1 MHKQLSNLSVE
12 TALQRLSALP
22 GCLLLESVKPAGS
35 LQRKPLGRYSFAMAD
50 PFESVVVR
58 VGSKRPLAEIDSLL
72 NKYSTD
78 LIDGLPPMQGGVAG
92 MFSYDLNRSF
102 EKIPAAKHDE
112 FGLPAIVVGA
122 YDVVIAWDHFENK
135 TWLISQGFPET
146 EPAAREKRAAERA
159 EFFERL
165 LCGGDDA
172 SAEDGDTAKRFT
184 ASEDLEA
191 KDLAPQFS
199 CLHRTLEQLTSDFSA
214 DAYIAAVQKCID
226 YIVAGDVFQ
235 INLSQR
241 LLHPITTDSVTLY
254 RRLRACNPA
263 PFSCYFD
270 MASISDC
277 DAQIVSASP
286 ERLVSVR
293 QRTVETRPIKGTRP
307 RTGQPMVDIREQERL
322 LASQKDRA
330 ENIMIV
336 DLMRNDLAS
345 VCEDDSI
352 CVTQLCQ
359 PESYQSVLHL
369 VSAVEGKLKPE
380 SSLCDLLAAIFPGGS
395 ITGAPKIR
403 AMEIIAELEPTSR
416 GAYCGSV
423 GYLGFD
429 GSADLNILIR
439 TVTAS
444 KGWWQVPVGGGVVVQ
459 SDPVAEHQETWTK
472 ATSMLQAMVERG
484 VD

>member
-1 MHKQLSNLSVE
+1 MHRQLSELSVE
-12 TALQRLSALP
+12 QALQRMSELP
-22 GCLLLESVKPAGS
+22 GCLLLESAKPVGTI
-35 LQRKPLGRYSFAMAD
+35 QRKPLGRYSFLMAD
-50 PFESVVVR
+50 PFESIVVP
-58 VGSKRPLAEIDSLL
+58 VGSQQPLTKIQSLL
-72 NKYSTD
+72 TRYSTD
-78 LIDGLPPMQGGVAG
+78 TIAGLPPMQGGVAG

-102 EKIPAAKHDE
+102 EKIPAADHDE
-112 FGLPAIVVGA
+112 FQLPAIVVGA

-135 TWLISQGFPET
+135 TWLISQGFPQVEK
-146 EPAAREKRAAERA
+146 AAREKRAAKRA
-159 EFFERL
+159 DFFEQVL
-165 LCGGDDA
+165 L
-172 SAEDGDTAKRFT
+172 GDT
-184 ASEDLEA
+184 DLEKPSSVNGTA
-191 KDLAPQFS
+191 NDLAFQSLAAQFS
-199 CLHRTLEQLTSDFSA
+199 CDHRALEQLTSNFSA
-214 DAYIAAVQKCID
+214 EGYTAAVQKCID

-241 LLHPITTDSVTLY
+241 LMHPITTDSVALY
-254 RRLRACNPA
+254 LRLRACNPA

-270 MASISDC
+270 MAGISDTA
-277 DAQIVSASP
+277 AQIVSASP

-293 QRTVETRPIKGTRP
+293 DRSVETRPIKGTRP
-307 RTGQPMVDIREQERL
+307 RTGQPIVDIRQQERL
-322 LASQKDRA
+322 LASEKDRA
-330 ENIMIV
+330 ENLMIV

-403 AMEIIAELEPTSR
+403 AMEIIAELESTSR

-439 TVTAS
+439 TITACR
-444 KGWWQVPVGGGVVVQ
+444 GWWQIPVGGGVVVQ
-459 SDPVAEHQETWTK
+459 SDPTDEYEETWTK
-472 ATSMLQAMVERG
+472 AASMLQAMIE
-484 VD
+484 

>member
-1 MHKQLSNLSVE
+1 MHRQLFELSVE
-12 TALQRLSALP
+12 KALQRMSALP
-22 GCLLLESVKPAGS
+22 GCLLLESATASRDTAGPIE
-35 LQRKPLGRYSFAMAD
+35 RKPLGRYSFLMAD
-50 PFESVVVR
+50 PFETIVVP
-58 VGSKRPLAEIDSLL
+58 VGDKQPLAEIESLL
-72 NKYSTD
+72 TRFETD
-78 LIDGLPPMQGGVAG
+78 SIAGLPPMQGGVAG

-102 EKIPAAKHDE
+102 EKIPAAVHDE

-146 EPAAREKRAAERA
+146 DLSSREKRAAERA
-159 EFFERL
+159 DFFEQIL
-165 LCGGDDA
+165 LSKAQLRDSGSGRA
-172 SAEDGDTAKRFT
+172 AAPTELSANNLT
-184 ASEDLEA
+184 
-191 KDLAPQFS
+191 PQFS
-199 CLHRTLEQLTSDFSA
+199 CSHSKLDQLTSNFSA

-241 LLHPITTDSVTLY
+241 LMHPMATDSLTLY
-254 RRLRACNPA
+254 HRLRACNPA

-270 MASISDC
+270 MAKISDT

-293 QRTVETRPIKGTRP
+293 DRIVETRPIKGTRP
-307 RTGQPMVDIREQERL
+307 RTGQPLVDIREQERL
-322 LASQKDRA
+322 LASEKDRA
-330 ENIMIV
+330 ENLMIV

-345 VCEDDSI
+345 VCVDDSI

-369 VSAVEGKLKPE
+369 VSAVEGELKPE
-380 SSLCDLLAAIFPGGS
+380 ASLCDLLTAIFPGGS
-395 ITGAPKIR
+395 ITGAPKVR
-403 AMEIIAELEPTSR
+403 AMEIIAEVEPTSR
-416 GAYCGSV
+416 GAYCGSI

-439 TVTAS
+439 TITAS
-444 KGWWQVPVGGGVVVQ
+444 QGWWQVPVGGGVVVQ
-459 SDPVAEHQETWTK
+459 SDPVAEYEETWTK
-472 ATSMLQAMVERG
+472 AASMLQAMVE
-484 VD
+484 

>member
-1 MHKQLSNLSVE
+1 MYRELSSLSVE
-12 TALQRLSALP
+12 TALQRLASLP
-22 GCLLLESVKPAGS
+22 GCLLLESVKPAGAIEQKS
-35 LQRKPLGRYSFAMAD
+35 VVQKPFGRYSFAMAD
-50 PFESVVVR
+50 PFETVVVP
-58 VGSKRPLAEIDSLL
+58 VGDRHPLVAIEAMLE
-72 NKYSTD
+72 KYSAET
-78 LIDGLPPMQGGVAG
+78 IEGLPPMQGGVAG

-102 EKIPAAKHDE
+102 EKIDAAEHDE
-112 FGLPAIVVGA
+112 FELPAIVVGA

-146 EPAAREKRAAERA
+146 DPAAREKRAIERA
-159 EFFERL
+159 DFFEGL
-165 LCGGDDA
+165 LCGTDEKGA
-172 SAEDGDTAKRFT
+172 NCPALVPEISPEI
-184 ASEDLEA
+184 SPSM
-191 KDLAPQFS
+191 LAPQFS
-199 CLHRTLEQLTSDFSA
+199 CSHPTLKQLVSDFSA
-214 DAYIAAVQKCID
+214 DDYVEAVQKCID

-241 LLHPITTDSVTLY
+241 LMHPITTDSVTLY
-254 RRLRACNPA
+254 QRLRTCNPA

-270 MASISDC
+270 MAGISETNT
-277 DAQIVSASP
+277 QIISASP

-293 QRTVETRPIKGTRP
+293 DRTVETRPIKGTRP
-307 RTGQPMVDIREQERL
+307 RTGQPMVDLREQERL

-330 ENIMIV
+330 ENTMIV

-359 PESYQSVLHL
+359 PEAYQSVLHL
-369 VSAVEGKLKPE
+369 VSAVEGKLRAE

-403 AMEIIAELEPTSR
+403 AMEIIAALEPTSR

-439 TVTAS
+439 TITAS

-459 SDPVAEHQETWTK
+459 SDPDAEHKETWTK
-472 ATSMLQAMVERG
+472 AASMLQAIVE
-484 VD
+484 

>member
-1 MHKQLSNLSVE
+1 MHRQLSDLSVE
-12 TALQRLSALP
+12 QALQRMSSLP
-22 GCLLLESVKPAGS
+22 ACLLLESATPVGTIK
-35 LQRKPLGRYSFAMAD
+35 RKQLGRYSFLMAD
-50 PFESVVVR
+50 PFESVVVP
-58 VGSKRPLAEIDSLL
+58 VGNKQPLAEIESLL
-72 NKYSTD
+72 MRYATKT
-78 LIDGLPPMQGGVAG
+78 IAGLPPMQGGVAG

-102 EKIPAAKHDE
+102 EKLPVPMHDE
-112 FGLPAIVVGA
+112 FGLPAIAVGA

-135 TWLISQGFPET
+135 TWLISQGFPEMET
-146 EPAAREKRAAERA
+146 AARDKRAAERA
-159 EFFERL
+159 DFFEKVL
-165 LCGGDDA
+165 LADAESKEQRPVAAVA
-172 SAEDGDTAKRFT
+172 SANLTT
-184 ASEDLEA
+184 SS
-191 KDLAPQFS
+191 LAPSFPCS
-199 CLHRTLEQLTSDFSA
+199 HRSLDQLTSDFSA
-214 DAYIAAVQKCID
+214 DEYVAAVQKCID

-241 LLHPITTDSVTLY
+241 LMHPITTDSVTLY
-254 RRLRACNPA
+254 HRLRACNPA
-263 PFSCYFD
+263 PFGCYFD
-270 MASISDC
+270 LAAISET

-293 QRTVETRPIKGTRP
+293 DRIVETRPIKGTRP
-307 RTGQPMVDIREQERL
+307 RTGQPLVDIREQKQL

-330 ENIMIV
+330 ENLMIV
-336 DLMRNDLAS
+336 DLMRNDLAT

-369 VSAVEGKLKPE
+369 VSAVEGKLNPE
-380 SSLCDLLAAIFPGGS
+380 SSLCDLITAIFPGGS

-439 TVTAS
+439 TITAS
-444 KGWWQVPVGGGVVVQ
+444 QGWWQVPVGGGVVVQ
-459 SDPVAEHQETWTK
+459 SDPTAEYEETWTK
-472 ATSMLQAMVERG
+472 AASMLQAMVE
-484 VD
+484 

>member
-1 MHKQLSNLSVE
+1 MHRQLSELSIE
-12 TALQRLSALP
+12 QALQRMSALP
-22 GCLLLESVKPAGS
+22 GCLLLESAKPVGS
-35 LQRKPLGRYSFAMAD
+35 LERKPLGRYSFLMAD
-50 PFESVVVR
+50 PFETIVVP
-58 VGSKRPLAEIDSLL
+58 VGDAQPLIKIESLL
-72 NKYSTD
+72 TRYATD
-78 LIDGLPPMQGGVAG
+78 TISGLPPMQGGVAG

-102 EKIPAAKHDE
+102 EKVPAARHDE

-122 YDVVIAWDHFENK
+122 YDVVIAWDHLKNK

-146 EPAAREKRAAERA
+146 DPASREKRAAERA
-159 EFFERL
+159 DFFHDVLFSDEESKGQL
-165 LCGGDDA
+165 PVVVGS
-172 SAEDGDTAKRFT
+172 SANLTT
-184 ASEDLEA
+184 AS
-191 KDLAPQFS
+191 LAPQFS
-199 CLHRTLEQLTSDFSA
+199 CSHRTLNQLTSNFSS
-214 DAYIAAVQKCID
+214 DDYIAAVQKCID

-241 LLHPITTDSVTLY
+241 LMHPITTDSVTLY

-270 MASISDC
+270 MAGISET
-277 DAQIVSASP
+277 DAQVISASP

-293 QRTVETRPIKGTRP
+293 DRTVETRPIKGTRP
-307 RTGQPMVDIREQERL
+307 RTGQPLVDIREQERL
-322 LASQKDRA
+322 LTSEKDRA
-330 ENIMIV
+330 ENLMIV
-336 DLMRNDLAS
+336 DLMRNDLAT

-380 SSLCDLLAAIFPGGS
+380 SSLCDLVAAIFPGGS

-403 AMEIIAELEPTSR
+403 AMEIISKLEPTSR

-439 TVTAS
+439 TITAS
-444 KGWWQVPVGGGVVVQ
+444 RGWWQVPVGGGVVVQ
-459 SDPVAEHQETWTK
+459 SDPLAEYEETWTK
-472 ATSMLQAMVERG
+472 ATSMLQAMVE
-484 VD
+484 

>member
-1 MHKQLSNLSVE
+1 MLEDEPIGSNSKAPTPSQVL
-12 TALQRLSALP
+12 AAARLS
-22 GCLLLESVKPAGS
+22 
-35 LQRKPLGRYSFAMAD
+35 
-50 PFESVVVR
+50 
-58 VGSKRPLAEIDSLL
+58 
-72 NKYSTD
+72 
-78 LIDGLPPMQGGVAG
+78 
-92 MFSYDLNRSF
+92 
-102 EKIPAAKHDE
+102 
-112 FGLPAIVVGA
+112 
-122 YDVVIAWDHFENK
+122 
-135 TWLISQGFPET
+135 
-146 EPAAREKRAAERA
+146 
-159 EFFERL
+159 
-165 LCGGDDA
+165 
-172 SAEDGDTAKRFT
+172 
-184 ASEDLEA
+184 
-191 KDLAPQFS
+191 PQFS
-199 CLHRTLEQLTSDFSA
+199 CGHPALDQLTSDFSA
-214 DAYIAAVQKCID
+214 EDYVAAVRKCID
-226 YIVAGDVFQ
+226 YIVGGDVFQ

-241 LLHPITTDSVTLY
+241 LMHPATTDSVTLY
-254 RRLRACNPA
+254 QRLRICNPA

-270 MASISDC
+270 MTGISNT

-293 QRTVETRPIKGTRP
+293 ERTVETRPIKGTRP
-307 RTGQPMVDIREQERL
+307 RTGQPLVDLREQERL

-345 VCEDDSI
+345 VCEDNSI

-359 PESYQSVLHL
+359 PEAYQSVLHL
-369 VSAVEGKLKPE
+369 VSAVEGKLRPE

-439 TVTAS
+439 TITAS

-459 SDPVAEHQETWTK
+459 SDPDAEYKETWTK
-472 ATSMLQAMVERG
+472 AASMLQAIIE
-484 VD
+484 

>member
-1 MHKQLSNLSVE
+1 MFRQLSPIDIQV
-12 TALQRLSALP
+12 ALQRLSSLP
-22 GCLLLESVKPAGS
+22 GCLLLESVQPVGTID
-35 LQRKPLGRYSFAMAD
+35 RKPLGRYSFAMAD
-50 PFESVVVR
+50 PFKSVVVP
-58 VGSKRPLAEIDSLL
+58 VESPDPLAEIKSLL
-72 NKYSTD
+72 EEYATET
-78 LIDGLPPMQGGVAG
+78 IDGLPPMQGGVAG

-102 EKIPAAKHDE
+102 EKIGVAAHDE
-112 FGLPAIVVGA
+112 FELPAIVVGV

-146 EPAAREKRAAERA
+146 EPAAREKRAGERSD
-159 EFFERL
+159 FFESL
-165 LCGGDDA
+165 LF
-172 SAEDGDTAKRFT
+172 GDTDVAEHEST
-184 ASEDLEA
+184 NCPAPA
-191 KDLAPQFS
+191 KDLAAKNLAPQFS
-199 CLHRTLEQLTSDFSA
+199 CSHPTLDQLTSDFSA
-214 DAYIAAVQKCID
+214 DDYVAAVQKCID
-226 YIVAGDVFQ
+226 YILAGDVFQ
-235 INLSQR
+235 VNLSQR
-241 LLHPITTDSVTLY
+241 LLHPVTSDSVTLY

-270 MASISDC
+270 MSKISGT

-293 QRTVETRPIKGTRP
+293 QRKVETRPIKGTRP
-307 RTGQPMVDIREQERL
+307 RTGQPMVDIRAKEHL

-330 ENIMIV
+330 ENVMIV

-345 VCEDDSI
+345 VCDDDSI

-359 PESYQSVLHL
+359 AESYQSVLHL
-369 VSAVEGKLKPE
+369 VSAVEGELKPGV
-380 SSLCDLLAAIFPGGS
+380 SLCDLLAAVFPGGS

-429 GSADLNILIR
+429 GTADLNILIR
-439 TVTAS
+439 TITAS

-459 SDPVAEHQETWTK
+459 SDAVAEHEETWTK
-472 ATSMLQAMVERG
+472 AASMLQAMIE
-484 VD
+484 

>member
-1 MHKQLSNLSVE
+1 MYRELSSLSVE
-12 TALQRLSALP
+12 TALQRLSSLP
-22 GCLLLESVKPAGS
+22 GCLLLESAKPEGAS
-35 LQRKPLGRYSFAMAD
+35 QPKTLGRYSFAMAD
-50 PFESVVVR
+50 PFESVVVP
-58 VGSKRPLAEIDSLL
+58 VGGQQPLAKIESLL
-72 NKYSTD
+72 KKYSAEP
-78 LIDGLPPMQGGVAG
+78 IAGLPPMQGGVAG
-92 MFSYDLNRSF
+92 MFGYDLNRSF
-102 EKIPAAKHDE
+102 EKVGSAEHDE
-112 FGLPAIVVGA
+112 FELPAMVVGA

-146 EPAAREKRAAERA
+146 NPAARKKRAAQRA
-159 EFFERL
+159 DFFEGL
-165 LCGGDDA
+165 LLGDEPVVPSSKSPA
-172 SAEDGDTAKRFT
+172 PSQELT
-184 ASEDLEA
+184 ASC
-191 KDLAPQFS
+191 LAPQFS
-199 CLHRTLEQLTSDFSA
+199 CGHPVLDKLTSDFSA
-214 DAYIAAVQKCID
+214 EDYVAAVQKCID

-241 LLHPITTDSVTLY
+241 LMHPATTDSVTLY
-254 RRLRACNPA
+254 QRLRACNPA

-270 MASISDC
+270 MAGISKT
-277 DAQIVSASP
+277 DAQIISASP

-293 QRTVETRPIKGTRP
+293 ERTVETRPIKGTRP
-307 RTGQPMVDIREQERL
+307 RTGQPMVDLREQERL
-322 LASQKDRA
+322 VASQKDRA
-330 ENIMIV
+330 ENVMIV

-345 VCEDDSI
+345 VCQDDSI

-359 PESYQSVLHL
+359 PEAYQSVLHL
-369 VSAVEGKLKPE
+369 VSAVEGKLRPE

-439 TVTAS
+439 TITAS

-459 SDPVAEHQETWTK
+459 SDPDAEYKETWTK
-472 ATSMLQAMVERG
+472 AASMLQAIIE
-484 VD
+484 

>member
-1 MHKQLSNLSVE
+1 MSMHREISELSVE
-12 TALQRLSALP
+12 QALQRMSALP
-22 GCLLLESVKPAGS
+22 GCLLLESAAPAGT
-35 LQRKPLGRYSFAMAD
+35 LERKPLGRYSFLMAD
-50 PFESVVVR
+50 PFESIVVP
-58 VGSKRPLAEIDSLL
+58 VGSQQPLAKIQSLL
-72 NKYSTD
+72 KRYSVDT
-78 LIDGLPPMQGGVAG
+78 IDGLPPMQGGVAG

-102 EKIPAAKHDE
+102 EKIPAPLHNE
-112 FGLPAIVVGA
+112 FDLPAIVVGA
-122 YDVVIAWDHFENK
+122 YDVVVAWDHVENK

-146 EPAAREKRAAERA
+146 DSGAREKRAAERA
-159 EFFERL
+159 DFFEAVL
-165 LCGGDDA
+165 FSDA
-172 SAEDGDTAKRFT
+172 
-184 ASEDLEA
+184 DLEESNLA
-191 KDLAPQFS
+191 GISQKLTSRTIETFAPQFS
-199 CLHRTLEQLTSDFSA
+199 CSHPKLNQLTSNFSA
-214 DAYIAAVQKCID
+214 DGYTAAVQKCID

-235 INLSQR
+235 INLSHR
-241 LLHPITTDSVTLY
+241 LMHPITTDSVTLY

-270 MASISDC
+270 MAGIC
-277 DAQIVSASP
+277 DAEAQIISASP

-293 QRTVETRPIKGTRP
+293 ERTVETRPIKGTRP

-322 LASQKDRA
+322 LTSQKDRA
-330 ENIMIV
+330 ENLMIV
-336 DLMRNDLAS
+336 DLMRNDLAT

-369 VSAVEGKLKPE
+369 VSAVEGELKPE
-380 SSLCDLLAAIFPGGS
+380 ASLCDLLAAIFPGGS

-439 TVTAS
+439 TITAS
-444 KGWWQVPVGGGVVVQ
+444 RGWWQVPVGGGVVVQ
-459 SDPVAEHQETWTK
+459 SDPDAEYAETWTK
-472 ATSMLQAMVERG
+472 AASMLKAMIE
-484 VD
+484 

>member
-1 MHKQLSNLSVE
+1 MYRELSSLSVE
-12 TALQRLSALP
+12 TALQRLSSLP
-22 GCLLLESVKPAGS
+22 GCLLLESVKADGAIQS
-35 LQRKPLGRYSFAMAD
+35 KPQGRYSFAMAD
-50 PFESVVVR
+50 PFESVVVP
-58 VGSKRPLAEIDSLL
+58 VGDQQPLAKVESLL
-72 NKYSTD
+72 KKYSAET
-78 LIDGLPPMQGGVAG
+78 IDGLPPMQGGVAG
-92 MFSYDLNRSF
+92 MFGYDLNRSF
-102 EKIPAAKHDE
+102 EKINAAEHDE
-112 FGLPAIVVGA
+112 FELPAMVVGA

-146 EPAAREKRAAERA
+146 NPAARKKRAARRA
-159 EFFERL
+159 DFFEGLLLEDEPIGTNSKAPTPSQVLAAARL
-165 LCGGDDA
+165 
-172 SAEDGDTAKRFT
+172 S
-184 ASEDLEA
+184 
-191 KDLAPQFS
+191 PQFS
-199 CLHRTLEQLTSDFSA
+199 CGHPALDQLTSDFSA
-214 DAYIAAVQKCID
+214 EDYVAAVRKCID
-226 YIVAGDVFQ
+226 YIVGGDVFQ

-241 LLHPITTDSVTLY
+241 LMHPATTDSVTLY
-254 RRLRACNPA
+254 QRLRICNPA

-270 MASISDC
+270 MTGISNT

-293 QRTVETRPIKGTRP
+293 ERTVETRPIKGTRP
-307 RTGQPMVDIREQERL
+307 RTGQPLVDLREQERL

-345 VCEDDSI
+345 VCQDDSI

-359 PESYQSVLHL
+359 PEAYQSVLHL
-369 VSAVEGKLKPE
+369 VSAVEGKLRPD

-439 TVTAS
+439 TITAS

-459 SDPVAEHQETWTK
+459 SDPEAEYKETWTK
-472 ATSMLQAMVERG
+472 AASMLQAIIE
-484 VD
+484 

>member
-1 MHKQLSNLSVE
+1 MHRQLSELSVE
-12 TALQRLSALP
+12 QALERMSSLP
-22 GCLLLESVKPAGS
+22 GCLLLESVRPVGTVE
-35 LQRKPLGRYSFAMAD
+35 RKPLGRYSFLMAD
-50 PFESVVVR
+50 PFETIVVP
-58 VGSKRPLAEIDSLL
+58 VGDKQPLQKIESLL
-72 NKYSTD
+72 TRYATD
-78 LIDGLPPMQGGVAG
+78 PIAGLPPMQGGVAG

-102 EKIPAAKHDE
+102 EKIPAARHDE
-112 FGLPAIVVGA
+112 FELPAIVVGA

-146 EPAAREKRAAERA
+146 HSATQEKRAAERA
-159 EFFERL
+159 DFFEQVL
-165 LCGGDDA
+165 SGNAESMASGLAG
-172 SAEDGDTAKRFT
+172 SAEPTKLPA
-184 ASEDLEA
+184 
-191 KDLAPQFS
+191 DLARQFP
-199 CLHRTLEQLTSDFSA
+199 CDHRTLEQLSSNFSA
-214 DAYIAAVQKCID
+214 DDYIAAVQKCID

-241 LLHPITTDSVTLY
+241 LMHPVTTDSVTLY

-270 MASISDC
+270 MAGISET

-293 QRTVETRPIKGTRP
+293 NRTVETRPIKGTRP
-307 RTGQPMVDIREQERL
+307 RTGQPLVDIREQERL
-322 LASQKDRA
+322 LSSEKDRA
-330 ENIMIV
+330 ENLMIV
-336 DLMRNDLAS
+336 DLMRNDLAT

-369 VSAVEGKLKPE
+369 VSAVEGKLTPE

-403 AMEIIAELEPTSR
+403 AMEIIAELESTSR

-439 TVTAS
+439 TITAS
-444 KGWWQVPVGGGVVVQ
+444 QGCWQVPVGGGVVVQ
-459 SDPVAEHQETWTK
+459 SDPVAEYEETWTK
-472 ATSMLQAMVERG
+472 AASMLHAMVE
-484 VD
+484 

>member
-1 MHKQLSNLSVE
+1 MYRELSSLSVE
-12 TALQRLSALP
+12 TALQRLSSLP
-22 GCLLLESVKPAGS
+22 GCLLLESVKPNGAS
-35 LQRKPLGRYSFAMAD
+35 QQKTLGRYSFAMAD
-50 PFESVVVR
+50 PFESVVVP
-58 VGSKRPLAEIDSLL
+58 VGDRQPLAKIESLL
-72 NKYSTD
+72 KKYSAET
-78 LIDGLPPMQGGVAG
+78 IDGLPPMQGGVAG
-92 MFSYDLNRSF
+92 MFGYDLNRSF
-102 EKIPAAKHDE
+102 EKLDAAEHDE
-112 FGLPAIVVGA
+112 FELPAMVVGA

-146 EPAAREKRAAERA
+146 DPVARKKRAGERADFLEGLLLEAEPASSNSKSPA
-159 EFFERL
+159 L
-165 LCGGDDA
+165 
-172 SAEDGDTAKRFT
+172 
-184 ASEDLEA
+184 SEELGA
-191 KDLAPQFS
+191 TRLAPQFS
-199 CLHRTLEQLTSDFSA
+199 CGHPVLKQLTSDFSA
-214 DAYIAAVQKCID
+214 DDYVAAVQKCID

-241 LLHPITTDSVTLY
+241 LMHPITTDSVTLY
-254 RRLRACNPA
+254 QRLRACNPA

-270 MASISDC
+270 MAGISNT
-277 DAQIVSASP
+277 DAQIISASP

-293 QRTVETRPIKGTRP
+293 ERTVETRPIKGTRP
-307 RTGQPMVDIREQERL
+307 RTGQPMVDLREQERL

-345 VCEDDSI
+345 VCEDNSI

-359 PESYQSVLHL
+359 PEAYQSVLHL
-369 VSAVEGKLKPE
+369 VSAVEGKLRPE

-439 TVTAS
+439 TITAS

-459 SDPVAEHQETWTK
+459 SDPDAEYKETWTK
-472 ATSMLQAMVERG
+472 AASMLQAIIE
-484 VD
+484 

>member
-1 MHKQLSNLSVE
+1 MYRELSSLSVE
-12 TALQRLSALP
+12 TALQRLSSLP
-22 GCLLLESVKPAGS
+22 GCLLLESVKPEGPF
-35 LQRKPLGRYSFAMAD
+35 QPKPLGRYSFAMAD
-50 PFESVVVR
+50 PFESVVVSA
-58 VGSKRPLAEIDSLL
+58 GGQQPLEKIESLL
-72 NKYSTD
+72 QRYSVET
-78 LIDGLPPMQGGVAG
+78 IDGLPPMQGGVAG
-92 MFSYDLNRSF
+92 MFGYDLNRSF
-102 EKIPAAKHDE
+102 EKIDAAEHDE
-112 FGLPAIVVGA
+112 FGLPAMVVGA
-122 YDVVIAWDHFENK
+122 YDVVIAWDHWENK

-146 EPAAREKRAAERA
+146 APTARKKRAALRA
-159 EFFERL
+159 DFFEGL
-165 LCGGDDA
+165 LLGGEPVGSNSNSSAPSQELSA
-172 SAEDGDTAKRFT
+172 SC
-184 ASEDLEA
+184 
-191 KDLAPQFS
+191 LAPQFS
-199 CLHRTLEQLTSDFSA
+199 CGHPVLEQLTSDFSA
-214 DAYIAAVQKCID
+214 EDYVAAVQKCID

-241 LLHPITTDSVTLY
+241 LMHPITTDSVSLY
-254 RRLRACNPA
+254 QRLRSCNPA
-263 PFSCYFD
+263 PFSCYFN
-270 MASISDC
+270 MAGISKT
-277 DAQIVSASP
+277 DAQIISASP

-293 QRTVETRPIKGTRP
+293 ERTVETRPIKGTRP
-307 RTGQPMVDIREQERL
+307 RTGQPLVDLREQERL
-322 LASQKDRA
+322 LASEKDRA
-330 ENIMIV
+330 ENVMIV

-345 VCEDDSI
+345 VCEDNSI
-352 CVTQLCQ
+352 GVTQLCQ
-359 PESYQSVLHL
+359 PEAYQSVLHL

>member
-1 MHKQLSNLSVE
+1 
-12 TALQRLSALP
+12 
-22 GCLLLESVKPAGS
+22 
-35 LQRKPLGRYSFAMAD
+35 MAD
-50 PFESVVVR
+50 PFESIVVP
-58 VGSKRPLAEIDSLL
+58 VGDTQPLAKIESLL
-72 NKYSTD
+72 VRFKTD
-78 LIDGLPPMQGGVAG
+78 TIAGLPPMQGGVAG
-92 MFSYDLNRSF
+92 MFSYDLNCSF
-102 EKIPAAKHDE
+102 EKIPAAAKDE
-112 FGLPAIVVGA
+112 FTLPAIVVGA
-122 YDVVIAWDHFENK
+122 YDVVVAWDHFENK
-135 TWLISQGFPET
+135 TWLISQGFPEL

-159 EFFERL
+159 DFFEEVL
-165 LCGGDDA
+165 
-172 SAEDGDTAKRFT
+172 SGDTV
-184 ASEDLEA
+184 LEA
-191 KDLAPQFS
+191 STLASNASTSANLHAKSLASQFTCS
-199 CLHRTLEQLTSDFSA
+199 HQTLDQLTSNFSA
-214 DAYIAAVQKCID
+214 DDYIAAVQKCID

-241 LLHPITTDSVTLY
+241 LLHPVTSDSVELY

-270 MASISDC
+270 MAGISET

-293 QRTVETRPIKGTRP
+293 DRTVETRPIKGTRP
-307 RTGQPMVDIREQERL
+307 RTGQPLVDIREQERL
-322 LASQKDRA
+322 LASEKDRA
-330 ENIMIV
+330 ENLMIV
-336 DLMRNDLAS
+336 DLMRNDLAT

-369 VSAVEGKLKPE
+369 VSAVEGKLKLE

-416 GAYCGSV
+416 GAYCGSI

-439 TVTAS
+439 TITAS
-444 KGWWQVPVGGGVVVQ
+444 QGWWQVPVGGGVVVQ
-459 SDPVAEHQETWTK
+459 SHPVAEYEETWTK
-472 ATSMLQAMVERG
+472 AASMLQAMVE
-484 VD
+484 